1 VSSTP
6 AADQPVPSPSRSPSP
21 PSRSPRLR
29 LVAVA
34 VAVTIAAGA
43 LVAAVVLVASSR
55 SEPPARCATG
65 MVALGPR
72 CCGQGQRLD
81 GDRCSGA
88 PRACA
93 TGMRVTPAGCVRVTF
108 PVPIAGGVLRVGTGD
123 WEAQGVV
130 TPYETAVAPFS
141 LDAVEVTEQRWS
153 SCVISGRC
161 AALPFS
167 GEPGR
172 PVAGVTLAEAGAFC
186 RWAQGA
192 LPTRDQLAYAAAGRG
207 GRRYAWGDT
216 GAVCR
221 RAAWGLVDGPC
232 GQGARGPE
240 LAGSHP
246 DGASPE
252 GALDLAGNVAEW
264 TLPATPDAR
273 EAEVRGGSF
282 ADSAAS
288 ALRTWQRRVVPV
300 TTRSPEIGF
309 RCAYQVLP

>member
-1 VSSTP
+1 MSLAPSSARDVTP
-6 AADQPVPSPSRSPSP
+6 HPTRP
-21 PSRSPRLR
+21 PRLR
-29 LVAVA
+29 LVAHA
-34 VAVTIAAGA
+34 LTAAA
-43 LVAAVVLVASSR
+43 LVAAVALFASSR
-55 SEPPARCATG
+55 AEPPARCASG
-65 MVALGPR
+65 MIALGAR
-72 CCGQGQRLD
+72 CCGEGQHLD
-81 GDRCSGA
+81 GDRCVGV

-93 TGMRVTPAGCVRVTF
+93 AGMRVTPAGCVRVTF
-108 PVPIAGGVLRVGTGD
+108 PVPIPGGVLRVGTGD

-130 TPYETAVAPFS
+130 TPYETAVAPFAI
-141 LDAVEVTEQRWS
+141 DALEVTEQRWA
-153 SCVISGRC
+153 SCVLAGAC
-161 AALPFS
+161 AALPLS

-172 PVAGVTLAEAGAFC
+172 AVASVTLAEAGAFC

-192 LPTRDQLAYAAAGRG
+192 LPTRDQLAYAAAGRS

-221 RAAWGLVDGPC
+221 RAAWGLLDGPC
-232 GQGARGPE
+232 GQGAQGPE

-264 TLPATPDAR
+264 ALPAAPAAR

-282 ADSAAS
+282 ADGAA
-288 ALRTWQRRVVPV
+288 AAIRTWQRRVVPV
-300 TTRSPEIGF
+300 DTRSPAIGV

>member
-1 VSSTP
+1 VTS
-6 AADQPVPSPSRSPSP
+6 SP
-21 PSRSPRLR
+21 PLDRDVHARSTRRTRLR
-29 LVAVA
+29 LVAI
-34 VAVTIAAGA
+34 TFTAGA
-43 LVAAVVLVASSR
+43 LVTAVVLFASSR
-55 SEPPARCATG
+55 AEPPARCSPG
-65 MVALGPR
+65 MIALGPR
-72 CCGQGQRLD
+72 CCGEGQHLE
-81 GDRCSGA
+81 GDRCAGR

-108 PVPIAGGVLRVGTGD
+108 PVPIAGGVLRIGTGD

-130 TPYETAVAPFS
+130 TPYETTVAPFS
-141 LDAVEVTEQRWS
+141 IDAIEVTEQRWT
-153 SCVISGRC
+153 SCVIGGAC
-161 AALPFS
+161 ASIPLS

-172 PVAGVTLAEAGAFC
+172 AVAGVTLAEAGAFC
-186 RWAQGA
+186 RWAQGS
-192 LPTRDQLAYAAAGRG
+192 LPTRDQLAYAAAGRA

-264 TLPATPDAR
+264 SLPAASSAR
-273 EAEVRGGSF
+273 ESEVRGGSF
-282 ADSAAS
+282 ADSAAGG
-288 ALRTWQRRVVPV
+288 LRTWQRRVVPID
-300 TTRSPEIGF
+300 TRSPDIGF

>member
-1 VSSTP
+1 MSSTP
-6 AADQPVPSPSRSPSP
+6 PADREVTSRTSRSSAPA
-21 PSRSPRLR
+21 RLR
-29 LVAVA
+29 LVAIAITLAA
-34 VAVTIAAGA
+34 VA
-43 LVAAVVLVASSR
+43 LVAAVVVLASSR
-55 SEPPARCATG
+55 SAPPARCSPG
-65 MVALGPR
+65 MIALGPR
-72 CCGQGQRLD
+72 CCGEGQHLE
-81 GDRCSGA
+81 GDRCAGL

-93 TGMRVTPAGCVRVTF
+93 AGTRITPAGCVRVTF

-141 LDAVEVTEQRWS
+141 IDAVEVTEQRWS
-153 SCVISGRC
+153 SCVTGGAC
-161 AALPFS
+161 AALPLS

-172 PVAGVTLAEAGAFC
+172 PVTSVTLAEAGAFC

-192 LPTRDQLAYAAAGRG
+192 LPTRDQLAYAAAGRA

-264 TLPATPDAR
+264 TLPAAPGAR
-273 EAEVRGGSF
+273 ETEVRGGSF
-282 ADSAAS
+282 ADGAAG
-288 ALRTWQRRVVPV
+288 ALRTWQRRIVPV
-300 TTRSPEIGF
+300 DTRSPEIGL

>member
-1 VSSTP
+1 MSEAPRASHEDP
-6 AADQPVPSPSRSPSP
+6 PRAARSK
-21 PSRSPRLR
+21 RFVLV
-29 LVAVA
+29 LVASAFVS
-34 VAVTIAAGA
+34 IAG
-43 LVAAVVLVASSR
+43 VAAVVLLASAR
-55 SEPPARCATG
+55 SEPPARCAAG
-65 MVALGPR
+65 MIALGPR
-72 CCGQGQRLD
+72 CCGAGQHLDAD
-81 GDRCSGA
+81 GDRCAGP

-93 TGMRVTPAGCVRVTF
+93 AGLQVTPAGCVRVTF

-130 TPYETAVAPFS
+130 TPYETSIAPFA
-141 LDAVEVTEQRWS
+141 LDAIEVTEQRWS
-153 SCVISGRC
+153 SCVVAGAC
-161 AALPFS
+161 ATLPLS

-172 PVAGVTLAEAGAFC
+172 PVARVTLAEAGAFC

-192 LPTRDQLAYAAAGRG
+192 LPTHDQLAYAAAGRA

-264 TLPATPDAR
+264 TLPSAPDAR
-273 EAEVRGGSF
+273 ETEVRGGSF
-282 ADSAAS
+282 ADSAAG

-300 TTRSPEIGF
+300 STRSPEVGF

>member
-1 VSSTP
+1 VS
-6 AADQPVPSPSRSPSP
+6 DP
-21 PSRSPRLR
+21 PRAPRPRRLR
-29 LVAVA
+29 LAALALAGAALIAVVAVF
-34 VAVTIAAGA
+34 AASR
-43 LVAAVVLVASSR
+43 AA
-55 SEPPARCATG
+55 PPARCAAG
-65 MVALGPR
+65 MIALGPR
-72 CCGQGQRLD
+72 CCGEGQRLD
-81 GDRCSGA
+81 GERCVGA

-93 TGMRVTPAGCVRVTF
+93 AGMHVTPAGCVRVTF

-141 LDAVEVTEQRWS
+141 IDTLEVTEQRWA
-153 SCVISGRC
+153 SCVVAGAC
-161 AALPFS
+161 AALPLS

-172 PVAGVTLAEAGAFC
+172 PVARVTLAEAGAFC

-192 LPTRDQLAYAAAGRG
+192 LPTRDQLAYAAAGRA

-221 RAAWGLVDGPC
+221 RAAWGLLDGPC
-232 GQGARGPE
+232 GQGAAGPE

-246 DGASPE
+246 DGASPD

-264 TLPATPDAR
+264 TLPASPAAR
-273 EAEVRGGSF
+273 DAEVRGGSF
-282 ADSAAS
+282 ADGAAA

-300 TTRSPEIGF
+300 DTRSPAIGF

>member
-1 VSSTP
+1 VSAEP
-6 AADQPVPSPSRSPSP
+6 AASPDAPGP
-21 PSRSPRLR
+21 APRSPRRARLT
-29 LVAVA
+29 LVAVTLAA
-34 VAVTIAAGA
+34 VALI
-43 LVAAVVLVASSR
+43 AAVVVLAASR
-55 SEPPARCATG
+55 AEPPARCAPG

-72 CCGQGQRLD
+72 CCGEGQRLD
-81 GDRCSGA
+81 GDRCVGP

-93 TGMRVTPAGCVRVTF
+93 TGMRVTAAGCIRVTF
-108 PVPIAGGVLRVGTGD
+108 PVPIAGGTLRVGTGD

-130 TPYETAVAPFS
+130 TPYETAVAPFAI
-141 LDAVEVTEQRWS
+141 DALEVTEQRWT
-153 SCVISGRC
+153 SCVIAGAC
-161 AALPFS
+161 AQLPLS

-172 PVAGVTLAEAGAFC
+172 PVINVTLAEAGAFC
-186 RWAQGA
+186 RFAQGA
-192 LPTRDQLAYAAAGRG
+192 LPTRDQLTFAASGRA

-221 RAAWGLVDGPC
+221 RATWGLVDGPC
-232 GQGARGPE
+232 ASGARGPE

-264 TLPATPDAR
+264 TLPAGPAAR
-273 EAEVRGGSF
+273 ETEVRGGSF

-288 ALRTWQRRVVPV
+288 SLRTWQRRVVPV
-300 TTRSPEIGF
+300 DTRSPEIGF